1 MRIRSLALVATIG
14 LAVSACQAPAGSGNV
29 SLETDDQ
36 RASYALGQDL
46 GRNLG
51 SAGERIDLDALVKG
65 FRDQLAEAE
74 PQIPVEEQQTALQA
88 FGQSVQQARQAEA
101 EAAAEENAAEGE
113 AYLAENAERSEVS
126 VTESGLQYEVI
137 EEGDGP
143 TPGADDVARLHYTG
157 TLIDGTEFDSSR
169 GGEPAE
175 FAVGQVIPGFSEA
188 IQLMP
193 VGSTYRVVIPSDLAY
208 GPQGTGGPIG
218 PNETLIFE
226 IELLDIVG
234 DASGA

>member
-1 MRIRSLALVATIG
+1 MRIRPFAALATLGLVAT
-14 LAVSACQAPAGSGNV
+14 ACQAPAGSGNV
-29 SLETDDQ
+29 ALETEDQ

-51 SAGERIDLDALVKG
+51 SAGERIDVDALVKG
-65 FRDQLAEAE
+65 FRDQLSDAE
-74 PQIPVEEQQTALQA
+74 PAFPPEEQQEALVA
-88 FGQSVQQARQAEA
+88 FGQSVQEARQAEA
-101 EAAAEENAAEGE
+101 EAAAQENAAEGQ
-113 AYLAENAERSEVS
+113 AYIEENAARAEVTT
-126 VTESGLQYEVI
+126 TESGLQYEVI

-143 TPGADDVARLHYTG
+143 TPDADDVARLHYTG
-157 TLIDGTEFDSSR
+157 TLIDGTEFDTSR

-226 IELLDIVG
+226 IELLEIVE
-234 DASGA
+234 DAPAG